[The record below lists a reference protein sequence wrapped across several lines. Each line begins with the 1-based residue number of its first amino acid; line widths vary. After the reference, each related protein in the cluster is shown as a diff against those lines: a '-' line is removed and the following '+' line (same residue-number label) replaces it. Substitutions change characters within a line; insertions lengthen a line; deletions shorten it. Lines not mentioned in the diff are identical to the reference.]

1 MKIKSIILSF
11 VLATTMT
18 GCAVMNQIGE
28 HLEEMGRQ
36 ARAREE
42 LRYPT
47 QLDDKDKRMEW
58 FYEIY
63 DKKNP
68 NFCYTHEDCVAKGYG
83 FDRYIYIAG
92 TWGRYG
98 RSDYGFRN
106 NKIAQMGYE
115 LSKCYQS
122 KRPKGYKVDQKY
134 SDYCIQLIGKL
145 EDMESEY
152 TQRGYTIGNYSWVI
166 IEDEIFK

>member
-36 ARAREE
+36 ARIREE

-58 FYEIY
+58 FYDLK

-68 NFCYTHEDCVAKGYG
+68 NFCYTHDDCVKKEYG

-92 TWGRYG
+92 EWSRYG
-98 RSDYGFRN
+98 RSIYGFRN
-106 NKIAQMGYE
+106 NKIAEVGYE

-122 KRPKGYKVDQKY
+122 KRPKGYKADQKY
-134 SDYCIQLIGKL
+134 GDYCIKL
-145 EDMESEY
+145 LSKIDDMEYEY
-152 TQRGYTIGNYSWVI
+152 TSRGYTIGNYSWVI
-166 IEDEIFK
+166 IETEIFK

>member
-36 ARAREE
+36 ARIREE

-47 QLDDKDKRMEW
+47 QLDEEEKRMKW
-58 FYEIY
+58 FYDIY
-63 DKKNP
+63 DENNP
-68 NFCYTHEDCVAKGYG
+68 NFCYSHDDCVAKGYG
-83 FDRYIYIAG
+83 FDRYIYIDG
-92 TWGRYG
+92 TWGQTG
-98 RSDYGFRN
+98 RNDYGYRN
-106 NKIAQMGYE
+106 NKIAQAGYE
-115 LSKCYQS
+115 LTKCFYSKNRRITKDKQYENLCYRLMS
-122 KRPKGYKVDQKY
+122 KID
-134 SDYCIQLIGKL
+134 
-145 EDMESEY
+145 DMEDEY
-152 TQRGYTIGNYSWVI
+152 TKHGYGYGSTTWTI

>member
-1 MKIKSIILSF
+1 MKIKSIILAT
-11 VLATTMT
+11 VLTATMS

-68 NFCYTHEDCVAKGYG
+68 NFCYSHDDCVAKGYG

-92 TWGRYG
+92 TWNRVT

-106 NKIAQMGYE
+106 NKIAQAGYE
-115 LSKCYQS
+115 LTKCFYSKNRRITKDKQYENLCYKLMS
-122 KRPKGYKVDQKY
+122 K
-134 SDYCIQLIGKL
+134 I
-145 EDMESEY
+145 EDMEYEY
-152 TQRGYTIGNYSWVI
+152 TRRGYTIGNYSWVI

>member
-1 MKIKSIILSF
+1 MKIKSIILAA

-36 ARAREE
+36 ARVREE

-47 QLDDKDKRMEW
+47 KMEDEDTRMKWFDDIKE
-58 FYEIY
+58 
-63 DKKNP
+63 KKNP
-68 NFCYTHEDCVAKGYG
+68 NFCYTHDDCVAKGYG

-92 TWGRYG
+92 YWGAYG
-98 RSDYGFRN
+98 RGFYGFRN
-106 NKIAQMGYE
+106 NKVAEVGYE

-122 KRPKGYKVDQKY
+122 KRPKNYKFDQKR
-134 SDYCIQLIGKL
+134 SDYCAKLTGKID
-145 EDMESEY
+145 DMEHEY
-152 TQRGYTIGNYSWVI
+152 GNRGYGHGDYMFI
-166 IEDEIFK
+166 ITDYELFN

>member
-36 ARAREE
+36 ARVREE

-47 QLDDKDKRMEW
+47 KMEDEDTRIKW
-58 FYEIY
+58 FNDIKE
-63 DKKNP
+63 KNNP
-68 NFCYTHEDCVAKGYG
+68 NFCYTHDDCVAKGYG

-92 TWGRYG
+92 TWSRYG
-98 RSDYGFRN
+98 RGYYGFRN
-106 NKIAQMGYE
+106 NKVAQAGYE
-115 LSKCYQS
+115 LTKCFYSKNRRITKDKQYENYCYKLMS
-122 KRPKGYKVDQKY
+122 K
-134 SDYCIQLIGKL
+134 I
-145 EDMESEY
+145 EDMEYEY
-152 TQRGYTIGNYSWVI
+152 GKRGYGHGDYMFI
-166 IEDEIFK
+166 ITDYEIFN